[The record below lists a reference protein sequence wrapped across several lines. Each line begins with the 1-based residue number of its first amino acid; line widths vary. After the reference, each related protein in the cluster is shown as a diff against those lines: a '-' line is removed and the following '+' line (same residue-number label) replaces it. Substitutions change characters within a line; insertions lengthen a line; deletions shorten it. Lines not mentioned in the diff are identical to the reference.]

1 MSYSNF
7 PTRYKAAILALL
19 SMHSVAA
26 MADDQTLESTAT
38 QATTEAAAPSAPAL
52 PIPVSPTL
60 SANSDPFSLDLGSMG
75 KIYASGVIS
84 GLGLIQ
90 NNSTP
95 GNGDTR
101 GDLNNAQLFIQKSD
115 GVLQF
120 FAQVGHYSVPVLG
133 VPYMKASDATRELFD
148 SLPQAYVKIAPT
160 DEFSFQ
166 VGKLPTLIGAESTF
180 SFQNLNIQRGLLW
193 NQENAVNRGVQ
204 ANYAKGPLS
213 VSASVNDGFYSGEYS
228 WVSMSAT
235 YAFDGNNTLTIGGGG
250 NTRRT
255 HKNSFAAPVAQN
267 NQQIYNVIYT
277 HLDGAWMFQPYI
289 QYTRVPKFTAE
300 GIDKPGST
308 FGGALL
314 MSYDFG
320 SDAAAVHLPGFKL
333 PARVE
338 YISSTGDT
346 NNGSPNLLGYGP
358 GSQAWSFTVT
368 PTYQYKQFFTR
379 ADLSYVGAFNTAS
392 GSGYGSS
399 GNKGSQ
405 ARAVLEVGVFF

>member
-1 MSYSNF
+1 MSYSNLA
-7 PTRYKAAILALL
+7 PRYKAAILALL
-19 SMHSVAA
+19 SMNSVAA
-26 MADDQTLESTAT
+26 LADEQTQELSA
-38 QATTEAAAPSAPAL
+38 AKANSEAAAPSAPAL

-60 SANSDPFSLDLGSMG
+60 SANPNPFSLDLGSLG
-75 KIYASGVIS
+75 KIYGSGVVT
-84 GLGLIQ
+84 GLGLVQ
-90 NNSTP
+90 NNSTA
-95 GNGDTR
+95 GNSDNR
-101 GDLNNAQLFIQKSD
+101 ADLNNAQVFIQKSD

-120 FAQVGHYSVPVLG
+120 FAQAGHYSVPVLG

-148 SLPQAYVKIAPT
+148 SLPQAYVKIVPS

-166 VGKLPTLIGAESTF
+166 LGKLPTLIGAESTF
-180 SFQNLNIQRGLLW
+180 SYQNLNIQRGLLW

-228 WVSMSAT
+228 WVTMSAT
-235 YAFDGNNTLTIGGGG
+235 YAFDSNNTLTFGGGG
-250 NTRRT
+250 NTRRS

-267 NQQIYNVIYT
+267 NQQIYNLIYT

-289 QYTRVPKFTAE
+289 QYTRVPKFTDE

-308 FGGALL
+308 FGAALL

-320 SDAAAVHLPGFKL
+320 SDASALHLPGFKL
-333 PARVE
+333 PARIE

-346 NNGSPNLLGYGP
+346 NNGTPNLLGYGP
-358 GSQAWSFTVT
+358 GSKAWSFTVT

-379 ADLSYVGAFNTAS
+379 ADLSYVGALDTAS
-392 GSGYGSS
+392 GMGFGPS

-405 ARAVLEVGVFF
+405 ARAVLEVGAFF